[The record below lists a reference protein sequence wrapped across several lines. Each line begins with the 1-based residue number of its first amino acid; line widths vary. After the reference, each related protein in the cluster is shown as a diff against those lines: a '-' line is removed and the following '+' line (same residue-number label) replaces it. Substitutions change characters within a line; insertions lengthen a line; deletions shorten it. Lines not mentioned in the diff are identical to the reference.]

1 MFMRFSIVNTL
12 GSGKKALVVISLIVV
27 ITIVDSQFIS
37 LFYATN
43 LGTPGNLHLLLFVSF
58 VIVTSIINTILLN

>member
-12 GSGKKALVVISLIVV
+12 GGGKKALVVISLIVV

-43 LGTPGNLHLLLFVSF
+43 LGTPGNLHLLLFVY
-58 VIVTSIINTILLN
+58 LLLLLQ